1 MEPSSPAAL
10 TSEVGDGPSSPAVAP
25 DSSPVKAKRVAEDEG
40 GAGEDDEEAD
50 GEAEEAETKEAA
62 VKPTKTRAA
71 PKKRAK
77 TSATAKAKGDPKKP
91 SAEVLQRRKEG
102 RIKAAMT
109 IAENL
114 KKTGIGR
121 FENENN
127 FGLTSVKTV
136 PLINQ
141 KNYFTDYLKRDEQ
154 VSFVRN
160 WRLEKNQQQL
170 LKKKKEQE
178 EVLRKQQHQQQLAQQ
193 LNQTTTQSF
202 DNFDLAHIKDE
213 TREMLTTPKPEAE
226 DDDDEEDDNDNED
239 SGEGTYKQGSDT
251 VVIHPGSTNIRIGRA
266 TEAYPTTIPS
276 VIAVRT
282 LEEEIIH
289 PHEPYPVREVDANG
303 DIQFD
308 ENFNKMKAEVTK
320 DFKARMRFYKRRVL
334 PNSRETAANF
344 NRKQYPERIPDH
356 NDPYRKEWLLEQ
368 EIPTTTKYL
377 VGEEALKLP
386 PQAKGWK
393 LRYPIIKGRFNEVD
407 DYYRSPQEVLGD
419 LSNIVLAGVN
429 KVLLEEVEVSEE
441 QPNESNGSTFS
452 NGTKESSEPLKNG
465 ATTSASATGDPEGLT
480 ASDLKSMNCILVI
493 PDLYDKAYVEA
504 WCEVLFKYVGFGRI
518 AVIQESVAATFGAG
532 TSSACVIDMGSQ
544 TTSITCVDE
553 GLVINDLR
561 ILLDYGGDDITTA
574 FVKLLLESAF
584 PYNDIDLRLKGD
596 DWELAQQLKEQFVTC
611 QDADIAVQLYSFYKR
626 KCGQMTEKYDFKVFD
641 EVMLAPLG
649 LFYPALFEKHLEKT
663 NRKNLLFPISR
674 DQYLMKPNNPF
685 SQAQESL
692 SKGEVTCNMTEEE
705 LLLRLVDLKQ
715 TKMAI
720 NPATNKP
727 KPTKTSTLDRVYL
740 ESIPLE
746 KAIVEL
752 ITNAG
757 LATDFEKTRKFY
769 DNLLVVGGGF
779 AKISGF
785 DLVLSDRI
793 NIWRP
798 RFLSTSLVDE
808 VVDKC
813 ILEKKR
819 FEKERQALVAQIKEK
834 RNGSNGSTSSTTT
847 NEAISRTGTPGENG
861 TGTGTGSGGGDDII
875 LTSEELQAIDK
886 QVKIAFDIEELEL
899 ISEKGLTLGVNVLP
913 PPREF
918 DPEMLTWKG
927 ASVFGRIKVITE
939 LWISHNDWDLLQS
952 RCLFYKS
959 LFTY

>member
-1 MEPSSPAAL
+1 MEPSSPVPM
-10 TSEVGDGPSSPAVAP
+10 TSEVGEGVSSPAAAP
-25 DSSPVKAKRVAEDEG
+25 DSSPVKAKRAAENGAEEEDE
-40 GAGEDDEEAD
+40 EDEEDGDADEEAPK
-50 GEAEEAETKEAA
+50 A
-62 VKPTKTRAA
+62 KT
-71 PKKRAK
+71 PKKKAK
-77 TSATAKAKGDPKKP
+77 TSAAKTKADPKKP

-160 WRLEKNQQQL
+160 WRNEKNQQQL

-178 EVLRKQQHQQQLAQQ
+178 ELLRKQQHQQQLAQQ
-193 LNQTTTQSF
+193 LHQTQSF

-213 TREMLTTPKPEAE
+213 TREMLTTPKPEPEDEE
-226 DDDDEEDDNDNED
+226 DDDDDNDNED
-239 SGEGTYKQGSDT
+239 AGEGTHKQGSDT
-251 VVIHPGSTNIRIGRA
+251 IVIHPGSTSIRIGRA
-266 TEAYPTTIPS
+266 TEAYPTTIPT

-282 LEEEIIH
+282 SGVSNDG
-289 PHEPYPVREVDANG
+289 PKEPYPLREVNENG

-308 ENFNKMKAEVTK
+308 EEFNKMRAEVTK

-344 NRKQYPERIPDH
+344 NKKQFPERIPDH
-356 NDPYRKEWLLEQ
+356 NDPYRKDWLVEL
-368 EIPTTTKYL
+368 EIPQTTSFL
-377 VGEEALKLP
+377 VGEDALKLP
-386 PQAKGWK
+386 PQARGWQ
-393 LRYPIIKGRFNEVD
+393 LRYPIVKGKFNEVD
-407 DYYRSPQEVLGD
+407 EYYKSPQEVLGD
-419 LSNIVLAGVN
+419 LTNIVLAGIN
-429 KVLLEEVEVSEE
+429 QVLLEEVEVAEDQGTE
-441 QPNESNGSTFS
+441 QNSLINGSA
-452 NGTKESSEPLKNG
+452 NGTKE
-465 ATTSASATGDPEGLT
+465 ADSATENATETKVEEPEGVT
-480 ASDLKSMNCILVI
+480 ASDLKAMNCILVI

-561 ILLDYGGDDITTA
+561 ILLDYGGDDITTT

-584 PYNDIDLRLKGD
+584 PYNDIDLLLKGD

-611 QDADIAVQLYSFYKR
+611 QDADIAVQLYSFYR
-626 KCGQMTEKYDFKVFD
+626 QKCGQMTEKYEFKVFD

-649 LFYPALFEKHLEKT
+649 LFYPALFEKHLEKPK
-663 NRKNLLFPISR
+663 RDGLLFPVSR
-674 DQYLMKPNNPF
+674 DQYLTKPNNPF

-692 SKGEVTCNMTEEE
+692 IKGEVTCNMTEEE
-705 LLLRLVDLKQ
+705 LLYKLLDLKQ
-715 TKMAI
+715 AKLAI

-727 KPTKTSTLDRVYL
+727 KPTKTSLLDRVTL
-740 ESIPLE
+740 DSIPLE

-798 RFLSTSLVDE
+798 RFLSTSLVDD

-813 ILEKKR
+813 IVEKKR
-819 FEKERQALVAQIKEK
+819 FEKERQALIAELKEK
-834 RNGSNGSTSSTTT
+834 KSGNGSPGLKPNGSSN
-847 NEAISRTGTPGENG
+847 NEISRTGTPAENG
-861 TGTGTGSGGGDDII
+861 TGQANGDEVE
-875 LTSEELQAIDK
+875 LTPEELQSIDK

-899 ISEKGLTLGVNVLP
+899 VSDKGQTLGVNVLP

-952 RCLFYKS
+952 RCLYYKS